1 LLAYSC
7 LTLGVHLTM
16 GLKLKPA
23 ETRVGYLIAMVTQ
36 TDLTVSMCPRCG
48 FLLFQFSQNNS
59 AYPKYPPQPVIGCD
73 GYQRKL

>member
-36 TDLTVSMCPRCG
+36 TGLTISITGKARLIQWPTLRG
-48 FLLFQFSQNNS
+48 R
-59 AYPKYPPQPVIGCD
+59 AVI
-73 GYQRKL
+73 Q